1 VIKATE
7 NEKPARLPA
16 AEIGMLGTRAG
27 YVYTPL
33 DDITAAEMAQVAGML
48 QLWPMVAMRVVP
60 QRMIDLAYERM
71 TPGARRHFTVELR
84 PAITIPTVVVPGS

>member
-1 VIKATE
+1 
-7 NEKPARLPA
+7 
-16 AEIGMLGTRAG
+16 
-27 YVYTPL
+27 
-33 DDITAAEMAQVAGML
+33 
-48 QLWPMVAMRVVP
+48 VAMRVVP